1 MPCWTYPLLRTLI
14 EYGVGQKARMSV
26 EDNSFIRITIPA
38 DFTWRPGQHCFLR
51 FCSFGI
57 HALSSHPFTICSL
70 PSTSPTESSKLVFYI
85 RHRGGFTARLHSYAS
100 TRSSVQVP
108 VLIDGPYGGIENR
121 RFFGSD
127 RIIVIAGGTGVGWML
142 PFVEQFLR
150 LYHSTASLAKEI
162 RKKDRTTNEAP
173 LSRHFVR
180 GPRSMRVILATRD
193 VATRTLFHTALNN
206 LLSTYKAL
214 GSTTPADISIE
225 IHLTGGAERIAHPP
239 SSNSDSDP
247 KDSGSS
253 SSLKGEDVI
262 EKDPEACNKMSHHTN
277 HAQTG
282 NEKGELRGRPD
293 LPLIIREEATAGRQA
308 GGLAV
313 GVYAC
318 GPLTMQNDI
327 RNAVAKEN
335 LNILRNPTSAGGS
348 SMYLHLEHFSWA

>member
-1 MPCWTYPLLRTLI
+1 
-14 EYGVGQKARMSV
+14 MSV
-26 EDNSFIRITIPA
+26 EDNSFIRITIPV

-70 PSTSPTESSKLVFYI
+70 PSTSPTESSELFFYI

-100 TRSSVQVP
+100 TRSGVQVP
-108 VLIDGPYGGIENR
+108 VLIDGPYGGIDNR

-150 LYHSTASLAKEI
+150 HHHSTTAFLAKEI
-162 RKKDRTTNEAP
+162 RENNRTTDEAP
-173 LSRHFVR
+173 LSRHSVR
-180 GPRSMRVILATRD
+180 RPRSMRVILATRD
-193 VATRTLFHTALNN
+193 VATRTLFHTTLSN
-206 LLSTYKAL
+206 LLSTYKTI
-214 GSTTPADISIE
+214 GSANPADISIE
-225 IHLTGGAERIAHPP
+225 IHLTGTAERIAHPP

-247 KDSGSS
+247 EKLAS
-253 SSLKGEDVI
+253 SSLEKGEDVV
-262 EKDPEACNKMSHHTN
+262 EKDPEACNKTSYHNN

-282 NEKGELRGRPD
+282 KEEEEVRGRPD
-293 LPLIIREEATAGRQA
+293 LPLIIREEAAAGRQV

-335 LNILRNPTSAGGS
+335 LNILRNRTSASDS